1 MFNSPF
7 FNIFI
12 CFDIEFIFGYNPKSD
27 VLNKKLKWKYKISKY
42 ITLEK
47 FI

>member
-7 FNIFI
+7 FNAFI

-27 VLNKKLKWKYKISKY
+27 VLNKKIEIKI
-42 ITLEK
+42 
-47 FI
+47 